1 MESIRKS
8 SIDHYVHDT
17 LLTAL
22 YLKIGLMDYLGL
34 TKFPIGLKGK
44 QTIADGK
51 LVE

>member
-8 SIDHYVHDT
+8 SFDHYVHNT

-34 TKFPIGLKGK
+34 T
-44 QTIADGK
+44 
-51 LVE
+51 

>member
-22 YLKIGLMDYLGL
+22 YLKIGLILLCQINWAIQEAG
-34 TKFPIGLKGK
+34 FC
-44 QTIADGK
+44 
-51 LVE
+51 V